1 MTFNYNTGFP
11 CLSDVLSLWPLAGEL
26 GGGGASWA
34 GLLQEEGRGAGP
46 GPAAGRWS
54 VHDSAR
60 SRCPLNWN
68 GKQLPAV
75 VILPGTGD
83 LWRERTRRKPSTVSK
98 KCELGCLGRRPSR
111 RTQDWG
117 VWAGG
122 ARCSEVAWEKR
133 SCGHS
138 EFMVE
143 SRARESSGP
152 CPELTLGGFSGSRP
166 RLHDSPQARLPGAG
180 NERDPARGVG
190 VRGTPESSTSPGETD
205 LQKRPPWRLCS
216 RTLSR
221 FFLFIPGVAQFP
233 PRLSCGVSPESCQW
247 EVE

>member
-11 CLSDVLSLWPLAGEL
+11 CLSDVLSLWPLAGVEL

-54 VHDSAR
+54 VHDSVR
-60 SRCPLNWN
+60 RRCPLNWN

-83 LWRERTRRKPSTVSK
+83 LWRERPRRKPSTVSK

-138 EFMVE
+138 EFTVE
-143 SRARESSGP
+143 SRARESAGP
-152 CPELTLGGFSGSRP
+152 CPELTLGAFLARDLGFTTVP
-166 RLHDSPQARLPGAG
+166 RRGFQGAG
-180 NERDPARGVG
+180 NECDPARGVG
-190 VRGTPESSTSPGETD
+190 VRRTPESSTSPRERGWLAEAAALTVV
-205 LQKRPPWRLCS
+205 
-216 RTLSR
+216 LSN
-221 FFLFIPGVAQFP
+221 AQ
-233 PRLSCGVSPESCQW
+233 
-247 EVE
+247 

>member
-11 CLSDVLSLWPLAGEL
+11 CLSDVLSLWPLAGVEL

-54 VHDSAR
+54 VHDSVR
-60 SRCPLNWN
+60 RRCPLNWN

-83 LWRERTRRKPSTVSK
+83 LWRERPRRKPSTVSK

-138 EFMVE
+138 EFTVE
-143 SRARESSGP
+143 SRARESAGP
-152 CPELTLGGFSGSRP
+152 CPELTLGGLSGPRP
-166 RLHDSPQARLPGAG
+166 RLHDSPKGREMSATQ
-180 NERDPARGVG
+180 PAELGCGGPRSPLLLRG
-190 VRGTPESSTSPGETD
+190 READ